1 MVVVIVILLFIEQC
15 CIQIY
20 MYILYIYMT
29 VFSLKKLLFPY
40 ALIENYPIKMG
51 LKIVTL
57 SSLGLN
63 KIRN

>member
-1 MVVVIVILLFIEQC
+1 
-15 CIQIY
+15 
-20 MYILYIYMT
+20 MT